1 MTKTREGPHLPAL
14 LQRIAETPPDFL
26 AEPKIGNQGVIVVAA
41 VVRDL
46 LELYALSG
54 GPRLRFDPTVFTPR
68 TPADRGWATLTL
80 VQCWLLSDPVLLSP
94 RLRPATDVIRNLL
107 QTAPRELAEHTT
119 ATQLVG
125 DQDRREELA
134 RLTLSRMGLRPAGE
148 SEAHA
153 QDRLTTLSSVER
165 ARVIAASRAAE
176 QRAREVRE
184 ALARKAAEES
194 ADKWSRE

>member
-1 MTKTREGPHLPAL
+1 MSKTREGPPLPVL

-26 AEPKIGNQGVIVVAA
+26 AEPRIGNHGGVAVAA

-54 GPRLRFDPTVFTPR
+54 GPRLRFDPALFTP
-68 TPADRGWATLTL
+68 ANAQDRVWAGLTL
-80 VQCWLLSDPVLLSP
+80 VQCWLLAEPALLSP
-94 RLRPATDVIRNLL
+94 KFRPPVEQVKLL
-107 QTAPRELAEHTT
+107 VQTVPRELAAHTN
-119 ATQLVG
+119 AAQLVG

-134 RLTLSRMGLRPAGE
+134 RLTLSAFHLRPAGE
-148 SEAHA
+148 SEAQA
-153 QDRLTTLSSVER
+153 SDRLNTMSSVER

-176 QRAREVRE
+176 QRARDVRE